1 MILRACDVKYMNA
14 VVAATAQ
21 AIFPAFFRL
30 FAGPP
35 GIFARY
41 LRSPATVH
49 LRFGL
54 DHALGA
60 TEPAFAVADLPL
72 GDAFISA

>member
-1 MILRACDVKYMNA
+1 MNA
-14 VVAATAQ
+14 VVVATAR

-30 FAGPP
+30 FTGPP
-35 GIFARY
+35 GIFARF